1 MHMIGHQTVPIDAH
15 PVALPVFGK
24 SLKISLV
31 VAVSEKGL
39 LSLIPAHDYVVKQAR
54 SKDPRAASHANP
66 CSTLNPGLSRMKGL
80 TPISPDERS
89 DPNIPG
95 RGFQLFYVY
104 FGKDAKPPVRHKAA
118 VADKTMEMRVKVD
131 EISESL
137 DRDHSP
143 WHGFFFI
150 QCLTEELLKRLKG
163 ALAELPQKLPI
174 ESKIGPDSG
183 HVSFGNAAIF

>member
-1 MHMIGHQTVPIDAH
+1 MPEEA
-15 PVALPVFGK
+15 FK
-24 SLKISLV
+24 
-31 VAVSEKGL
+31 
-39 LSLIPAHDYVVKQAR
+39 
-54 SKDPRAASHANP
+54 
-66 CSTLNPGLSRMKGL
+66 
-80 TPISPDERS
+80 
-89 DPNIPG
+89 
-95 RGFQLFYVY
+95 LFYVY
-104 FGKDAKPPVRHKAA
+104 FGKDVKPPVGHKAT

-174 ESKIGPDSG
+174 ESKIGLIRVMLVLATLRFFREC
-183 HVSFGNAAIF
+183 VSWRG

>member
-1 MHMIGHQTVPIDAH
+1 MWYGYSGTLGSFVPGTNYLPSLPAAKTQALRFLVHSRNGINLISVERWLTKLGSLRFH
-15 PVALPVFGK
+15 PSR
-24 SLKISLV
+24 SLQISSKI
-31 VAVSEKGL
+31 
-39 LSLIPAHDYVVKQAR
+39 P
-54 SKDPRAASHANP
+54 
-66 CSTLNPGLSRMKGL
+66 STK
-80 TPISPDERS
+80 
-89 DPNIPG
+89 
-95 RGFQLFYVY
+95 
-104 FGKDAKPPVRHKAA
+104 HKAA

-150 QCLTEELLKRLKG
+150 QCLTEELLKTLKG

-183 HVSFGNAAIF
+183 HVSLGNAAIF